1 MSTTGRCVALL
12 RGINVGRAKRIAM
25 ADLRGLIERL
35 GGSGARTLLNS
46 GNVVFT
52 PPRGTTE
59 EIADRIERE
68 IAARLK
74 VTTRVTVLEGR
85 ELAEAIRKNP
95 LAAVASDPS
104 RFLVLVP
111 RTSRDLPRLKPLLKE
126 RFAPEALALGRRV
139 AYLWCADGVRDSP
152 LWKAVD
158 KLLDEEGTARN
169 LATMTKLLEMVEGS

>member
-1 MSTTGRCVALL
+1 MSTAGPCVALL

-25 ADLRGLIERL
+25 ADLRALVARL
-35 GGSGARTLLNS
+35 GGGDVRTLLNS

-52 PPRGTTE
+52 PSKGSTV

-68 IAARLK
+68 IATRLK

-95 LAAVASDPS
+95 LAAIASDPS
-104 RFLVLVP
+104 RFLMLVP
-111 RTSRDLPRLKPLLKE
+111 RTPRDLPRLKPLLE
-126 RFAPEALALGRRV
+126 DRFSPEVLALGRRV
-139 AYLWCADGVRDSP
+139 AYLWCADGIRDSP

-158 KLLDEEGTARN
+158 KLLGEEGTARN
-169 LATMTKLLEMVEGS
+169 LATMTKLLEMVES